1 MGQVLCELQ
10 LELQNGSPCTIV
22 VLGNSKG
29 ETERFIPKT
38 PASKETKR
46 NKVSTRISHFQQG
59 ETRSKKKKIEHL
71 FDYVSLRNSPSIEII
86 EV

>member
-1 MGQVLCELQ
+1 MLAKYVGTTKWVALCH
-10 LELQNGSPCTIV
+10 CCV
-22 VLGNSKG
+22 GNSKG